1 MQESHTILI
10 RKQDCFLAPSALFN
24 QNECIFQLL
33 RVPCHLFNVR
43 TSPRVILGTDTILS
57 RISFS
62 ILCLMGIL
70 WHTNVNQPYPQ
81 LR

>member
-57 RISFS
+57 RIFFHSLSNGDFVAYKCKS
-62 ILCLMGIL
+62 TLSS
-70 WHTNVNQPYPQ
+70 T
-81 LR
+81 